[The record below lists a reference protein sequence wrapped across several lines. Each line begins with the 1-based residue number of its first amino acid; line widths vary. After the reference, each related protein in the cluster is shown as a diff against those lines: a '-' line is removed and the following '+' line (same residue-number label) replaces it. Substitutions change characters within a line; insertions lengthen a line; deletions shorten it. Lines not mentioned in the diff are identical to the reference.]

1 MGDWMETP
9 DHETAGRM
17 PAGGL
22 RILGISGSLRRDSI
36 NRRLLRAA
44 AHRLPSGVELVELD
58 PAILKAVPNYDQ
70 DDDHDEVAAEVTE
83 LREAIAG
90 ADAVLFATPE
100 YNGSVPG
107 TLKNAIDWASRPR
120 GDAALAGKPV
130 AVVGASPGM
139 FGAVWAQGDL
149 RRILGIAGARVID
162 RELPIPNGDEAF
174 HEDHRLIEDDQH
186 DELGSIVSALVE
198 EASPRFVTA

>member
-1 MGDWMETP
+1 M
-9 DHETAGRM
+9 RV
-17 PAGGL
+17 
-22 RILGISGSLRRDSI
+22 LGISGSLRSDSL
-36 NRRLLRAA
+36 NRRLLRTAA
-44 AHRLPSGVELVELD
+44 NQLPSGVELVELD
-58 PAILKAVPNYDQ
+58 PAILKSVPAYDQ
-70 DDDHDEVAAEVTE
+70 DDDHDEVGAEVRA

-107 TLKNAIDWASRPR
+107 VLKNAIDWASRPR
-120 GDAALAGKPV
+120 GDAALAGMPA

-162 RELPIPNGDEAF
+162 RELPVANAEEAF
-174 HEDHRLIEDDQH
+174 HPHDDRLIEDDQH
-186 DELGSIVSALVE
+186 DELTAIVAELLDQ
-198 EASPRFVTA
+198 ASPLRIAA

>member
-1 MGDWMETP
+1 M
-9 DHETAGRM
+9 RV
-17 PAGGL
+17 
-22 RILGISGSLRRDSI
+22 LGISGSLRSDSL

-44 AHRLPSGVELVELD
+44 AHQLPSGVELVELD
-58 PAILKAVPNYDQ
+58 PAILKSVPHYDQ
-70 DDDHDEVAAEVTE
+70 DDDHDEVAVEVTA

-90 ADAVLFATPE
+90 ADAILFATPE

-107 TLKNAIDWASRPR
+107 SLKNAIDWASRPR
-120 GDAALAGKPV
+120 EDAPLSGKPV

-162 RELPIPNGDEAF
+162 RELPIPNAHEAF
-174 HEDHRLIEDDQH
+174 DENHRLMEDEQH
-186 DELGSIVSALVE
+186 DALGAIVVALVE
-198 EASPRFVTA
+198 ATAPRFVAAAA

>member
-1 MGDWMETP
+1 M
-9 DHETAGRM
+9 RV
-17 PAGGL
+17 
-22 RILGISGSLRRDSI
+22 LGISGSLRADSL
-36 NRRLLRAA
+36 NRRLLWTAA
-44 AHRLPSGVELVELD
+44 EKLPSGAELVELD
-58 PAILKAVPNYDQ
+58 AAILKAVPPYDQ
-70 DDDHDEVAAEVTE
+70 DDDHDEVGPEVRA

-107 TLKNAIDWASRPR
+107 VLKNAIDWASRPR

-162 RELPIPNGDEAF
+162 RELPVGSATPEMVLEDE
-174 HEDHRLIEDDQH
+174 HHT
-186 DELGSIVSALVE
+186 ELEAIVGELLAE
-198 EASPRFVTA
+198 TEARFERIAA